1 MENLPTLQPML
12 HRKEVLWLNNPY
24 NLQDVTKSPILGK
37 MTIQDWVDANGGE
50 ERLNERPTVCVYRG
64 RQLMRAEYKEH
75 LITAPVCFVTL
86 PQDGGEGG
94 SNPLATVAMIGLM
107 AFAPWAG
114 AAMMGAGTIGAQVV
128 SAGIM
133 MAGGM
138 LINAVLPP
146 PSPPNAAVPSQGSP
160 TYTASAQGNVAANGQ
175 PIPVNFGRFPFYPQ
189 FGVQPYSEFEGNDQ
203 ILYMF
208 FVIGQGYH
216 RLERKSI
223 FFENTPIDH
232 FDSVETQVAQPHE
245 KITLFPTA
253 VVNAPEAG
261 GQDMNDVSTQGPFR
275 LTEPGKECSR
285 ISVDLVFPAGLIS
298 MDDEGDEYSAR
309 VHVKTWADPIDD
321 QGNVTGD
328 SITLFDQ
335 KVTRRTRTAQRVTLS
350 RAVDPGRYQVTVQ
363 RLTRK
368 GGNYDAWNMQ
378 LFGIKAYLVGDNEYG
393 DVTTLSM
400 RVKVNENISN
410 TASRKVKVIPD
421 RLLPVWNPTA
431 GWSEPVITRSPV
443 WAFCE
448 AIRARYG
455 GDMTDHI
462 LALNE
467 QYDLAQYLHDRG
479 DEFNG
484 RFDVKSNL
492 WEALQKI
499 GQVCRCAPVRQ
510 GNQIRMVRDQLQTVP
525 DMVFTMA
532 NMRNF
537 VMDFAQHAGADSVK
551 VIYFDEEKDYK
562 SQTVL
567 CKLPGSSGLNPKEV
581 TLFGCTTREQA
592 WREGMYLAASNLRRI
607 PVSWETEMEGYIPHF
622 GSVVLVNHD
631 LLGRGKMYSGEV
643 VRNLLDFHN
652 NQTGLVDLSR
662 DVDLEGDHWYVGF
675 TNVYGEPVG
684 PLRIEAVEGKPNRIK
699 VIDSWPDDYEL
710 VSDPDLGR
718 SQFAIGQGSEWCRK
732 VKVTGIRPAA
742 DDMVTISG
750 VLEND
755 AVHTADEGTAPP
767 PLPDY
772 GLTLPSIGQ
781 VEGLTATQGGTVSK
795 PILNLSWIPV
805 SGADRYHVEWS
816 TDGGETWQP
825 YNQPVYFPEVSLS
838 VEKGAVIV
846 RVAAVGALRGEWAYL
861 ELQAGSDFRKPG
873 NLTLRLS
880 EPFTGASMRVEWDH
894 EPSAARYLVEVWA
907 KGKRLRGYYIERPDN
922 FIEYTWQQAQTDAAG
937 RTITVKAIA
946 ENANGE
952 RSEQWAEL
960 TATNPAPVA
969 PSNVQAGGMLNQV
982 LVTMDIPAE
991 KDIRGVRVWAS
1002 KTKGFTPNS
1011 SNMKV
1016 FSETTTVNLPVNPN
1030 ETWYIRVAFED
1041 LWGSDGL
1048 NISGE
1053 YKAFTTLITETE
1065 IADDSIKTPHLGAN
1079 AVTADKCFIQTLSAL
1094 TANMGTVTGGTF
1106 RTDAAA
1112 GVRVEISSAGN
1123 YPFWI
1128 GTGTKTFN
1136 NAQLVYD
1143 KGQNKLTFRGQID
1156 LRSATSGGRMEL
1168 RNERL
1173 QIYGDNG
1180 NIKVRLGKL

>member
-1 MENLPTLQPML
+1 MPQPMM

-24 NLQDVTKSPILGK
+24 NLQDVTKAPVLGK
-37 MTIQDWVDANGGE
+37 MTIQQWVDANGGE
-50 ERLNERPTVCVYRG
+50 DRLNERPTVCVYRG
-64 RQLMRAEYKEH
+64 KQLMRAEYKEH

-94 SNPLATVAMIGLM
+94 SNPLGTMAMIGLSF
-107 AFAPWAG
+107 AAPWLAG
-114 AAMMGAGTIGAQVV
+114 PAMMGFTGVTAQVV

-146 PSPPNAAVPSQGSP
+146 PSPPNAAIASQGSP
-160 TYTASAQGNVAANGQ
+160 TYTASAQGNLAARGQ
-175 PIPVNFGRFPFYPQ
+175 PIPVNYGRFPFYPQ
-189 FGVQPYSEFEGNDQ
+189 FGAQPYSVFEGNDQ
-203 ILYMF
+203 ILYMLF
-208 FVIGQGYH
+208 CLGQGYH
-216 RLERKSI
+216 HLERKDI

-232 FDSVETQVAQPHE
+232 FDSVNVQIAQPQE
-245 KITLFPTA
+245 KITLFPTG

-261 GQDMNDVSTQGPFR
+261 GQDMNDTSTQGPFV
-275 LTEPGKECSR
+275 LTEVGKECSQV
-285 ISVDLVFPAGLIS
+285 SVDLVFPAGLIS
-298 MDDEGDEYSAR
+298 MNDEGDEYSAT
-309 VHVKTWADPIDD
+309 VHVKAWADPIDD
-321 QGNVTGD
+321 QGNITGD
-328 SITLFDQ
+328 SIPLFDE
-335 KVTRRTRTAQRVTLS
+335 KITRRTRTAQRVTLS
-350 RAVDPGRYQVTVQ
+350 GDVEPGRYQVTIQ
-363 RLTRK
+363 RLTRQ

-378 LFGIKAYLVGDNEYG
+378 LFGIKAYLVSDNEYG
-393 DVTTLSM
+393 DVTMVAM
-400 RVKVNENISN
+400 RLKVNENISN
-410 TASRKVKVIPD
+410 TASRKVKMVPE
-421 RLLPVWNPTA
+421 RMLPVWHPDN

-443 WAFCE
+443 WAFCD
-448 AIRARYG
+448 AIRSRYG
-455 GDMTDHI
+455 GDMADHV
-462 LALNE
+462 LPLNE
-467 QYDLAQYLHDRG
+467 LYQQAQYLDERS
-479 DEFNG
+479 DEFSG

-537 VMDFAQHAGADSVK
+537 VMDFALHSGADSVK
-551 VIYFDEEKDYK
+551 VTYFDEEKDHK
-562 SQTVL
+562 EQVVL
-567 CKLPGSSGLNPKEV
+567 CKLPGSAGLNPKNV
-581 TLFGCTTREQA
+581 TLFGCTSREQA

-607 PVSWETEMEGYIPHF
+607 PVSWETEMEGYIPRF
-622 GSVVLVNHD
+622 GSAVLVNHD
-631 LLGRGKMYSGEV
+631 LLGKGKMYSGEV
-643 VRNLLDFHN
+643 VRNLKDFHD

-662 DVDLEGDHWYVGF
+662 DVELEGDHWYVGF

-684 PLRIEAVEGKPNRIK
+684 PLRIEPVEGKANRIK
-699 VIDSWPDDYEL
+699 VVDPWPDGYEL
-710 VSDPDLGR
+710 VVDPDLGR

-732 VKVTGIRPAA
+732 VKITGILPAA
-742 DDMVTISG
+742 DDMVKISG

-755 AVHTADEGTAPP
+755 AVHTADEGKAPA

-772 GLTLPSIGQ
+772 GLVLPSIGP
-781 VEGLTATQGGTVSK
+781 VEGLTATQGGTVNN

-816 TDGGETWQP
+816 TDEGETWQP
-825 YNQPVYFPEVSLS
+825 YNQPVYFPEVSIS
-838 VEKGAVIV
+838 VEKGPVKV
-846 RVAAVGALRGEWAYL
+846 RVAAVSALRGEWRYL
-861 ELQAGSDFRKPG
+861 DVQAGSDFSKPG

-937 RTITVKAIA
+937 RTITIKAIA
-946 ENANGE
+946 ENANGV

-960 TATNPAPVA
+960 TATNPSPAVPN
-969 PSNVQAGGMLNQV
+969 NVQAGGMLNQI
-982 LVTMDIPAE
+982 LVTMDIPVE

-1002 KTKGFTPNS
+1002 TTKGFTPDS

-1053 YKAFTTLITETE
+1053 YQAFTTLITETE
-1065 IADDSIKTPHLGAN
+1065 IEKDSIKTPHLAAN
-1079 AVTADKCFIQTLSAL
+1079 AVTADKCFIQSLSAL
-1094 TANMGTVTGGTF
+1094 SANMGTVTGGTF

-1112 GVRVEISSAGN
+1112 GVRVEISSVGN

-1128 GTGTKTFN
+1128 GTGTKTYN

-1143 KGQNKLTFRGQID
+1143 KGQNLLTFKGKLSI
-1156 LRSATSGGRMEL
+1156 RSATSGGRLEIVNDQIRVYDASNRL
-1168 RNERL
+1168 RVE
-1173 QIYGDNG
+1173 
-1180 NIKVRLGKL
+1180 LGKLS